1 MLLGWIRF
9 TNCLIRFIFCVTYR
23 LELDLSYLDDTE
35 LTNLG
40 LKYLGKNVKISNS
53 AQIYGSEKIS
63 IGDNSR
69 IDDFVVLSGE
79 IEIGR
84 NVHIAV
90 HCSITASVNKVT
102 LEDFSGVSFGCHI
115 FGSSEDYTGVAL
127 TNPTVPP
134 KYRKNVPGKNVRLGR
149 HVVIG
154 ASSVVFPGVDIA
166 DGCSIGANSTVT
178 KSTEPWGIYVGS
190 PAKKIKSR
198 SRELLTYEEMYL
210 KGI

>member
-1 MLLGWIRF
+1 M
-9 TNCLIRFIFCVTYR
+9 
-23 LELDLSYLDDTE
+23 SYLDETE
-35 LTNLG
+35 LANLE
-40 LKYLGKNVKISNS
+40 LKYLGNNVMISHS
-53 AQIYGSEKIS
+53 AKIYGSDKIS

-90 HCSITASVNKVT
+90 HCSITASVNKIVF
-102 LEDFSGVSFGCHI
+102 EDFSGVSFGCHI
-115 FGSSEDYTGVAL
+115 FASSEDYTGVAL

-134 KYRKNVPGKNVRLGR
+134 EYRKNVPGKNVRLGR
-149 HVVIG
+149 HVVVG

-178 KSTEPWGIYVGS
+178 KSTEPWGIYIGS
-190 PAKKIKSR
+190 PAKKINIR
-198 SRELLTYEEMYL
+198 SKELLTYEEMYL
-210 KGI
+210 KDI